1 VPKVLVAD
9 DNNNIQKMVAL
20 ALEERGI
27 QVTSVGNGEAAVR
40 RVPDLSPDLILADIF
55 MPVRNGYEVCEFVK
69 KDQRFS
75 QIPVVLLIG
84 AFDPLDEK
92 EARRVGADG
101 VLKKPFVPPDP
112 LIAMVLSILEKN
124 PKAAEELK
132 KFKEAKEAPEPHPAF
147 ESEAAGK
154 SAFAHAPVIP
164 TKIEPKP
171 LPDFPEPSPE
181 EAALIYGFGKGRR
194 TIDDDGQNGNAG
206 NEEPPAPRGE
216 VDEAAED
223 EFDGSSTAHDW
234 RRSAMDFDIP
244 ADAANQPAFATE
256 SFDASM
262 FPSER
267 DVPSQRV
274 NFGKPEEQSSEQVA
288 AREPVIEAETETPSF
303 NARVSPAPVEV
314 LGEKPAPISDRSTEW
329 PSAEPTPLIPIST
342 ELLESKKETQP
353 SFNEVPVVASDS
365 PHAPGPPQK
374 TPHWMDL
381 VAKPTERRPS
391 EWMSRISQP
400 PADYPEIASHELSPA
415 ELPKPEGAEMAPPP
429 ESAKEDTFFA
439 DETAQPAPSFFATL
453 PTIQAPV
460 FQNESEP
467 AGVSSNADQDFEK
480 DQDTGASPLF
490 KDPALVEP
498 PAVRVTPEPLLVEE
512 ETRESAGYAIH
523 KQEETQPLYSFLKPG
538 AEAEET
544 PETAHAQTQSVEPAA
559 TEFSERVP
567 TMPPPTREALA
578 QIPFLTPPADFD
590 PNAKDSGPNE
600 SEIVDTLVQ
609 KVMERLG
616 PQLHVLLSQDVLKPL
631 VENLLQK
638 ELTKKEK

>member
-27 QVTSVGNGEAAVR
+27 KVTSVGNGEAAVR
-40 RVPDLSPDLILADIF
+40 RIPDLSPDLVLADIF

-154 SAFAHAPVIP
+154 SGFASAAIP
-164 TKIEPKP
+164 TKFEAKP
-171 LPDFPEPSPE
+171 LPNFPEPSPE

-194 TIDDDGQNGNAG
+194 TVDDPQKGASGD
-206 NEEPPAPRGE
+206 EPPAPRSDA
-216 VDEAAED
+216 DEAAED
-223 EFDGSSTAHDW
+223 EFDGASTARDW
-234 RRSAMDFDIP
+234 RRTAMDFDIP
-244 ADAANQPAFATE
+244 EEAANQPAFAAADN
-256 SFDASM
+256 FDASAT

-267 DVPSQRV
+267 DAPAQRV
-274 NFGKPEEQSSEQVA
+274 EVA
-288 AREPVIEAETETPSF
+288 T
-303 NARVSPAPVEV
+303 
-314 LGEKPAPISDRSTEW
+314 GEKQSLRVDETAALPWTKPSDDVTAPILSESVA
-329 PSAEPTPLIPIST
+329 PPAAEPLPVTQQAG
-342 ELLESKKETQP
+342 ELPEPTNETQP
-353 SFNEVPVVASDS
+353 PFGGLPVVGADN
-365 PHAPGPPQK
+365 PHAPGPAFNA
-374 TPHWMDL
+374 PHWMDL
-381 VAKPTERRPS
+381 VAKPADRS
-391 EWMSRISQP
+391 QAEWMSRISQA
-400 PADYPEIASHELSPA
+400 PADYPEIASHELSPM
-415 ELPKPEGAEMAPPP
+415 ELPKPEAA
-429 ESAKEDTFFA
+429 ADVTVTEDAREQPFFA
-439 DETAQPAPSFFATL
+439 DEHAEPAPSFFATL
-453 PTIQAPV
+453 PKIQAPI
-460 FQNESEP
+460 FEDEPEP
-467 AGVSSNADQDFEK
+467 ASVSSNAEEFEK
-480 DQDTGASPLF
+480 EQEPAISALF

-512 ETRESAGYAIH
+512 ETQGSAGYAVH
-523 KQEETQPLYSFLKPG
+523 EQEDTEPLYSFLNPEP
-538 AEAEET
+538 APEET
-544 PETAHAQTQSVEPAA
+544 PAAAAQSETQAPEAA
-559 TEFSERVP
+559 APEFDERVP
-567 TMPPPTREALA
+567 TMAPPTRQALSE
-578 QIPFLTPPADFD
+578 IPFLTPPAGFD
-590 PNAKDSGPNE
+590 PNAKENGLNE
-600 SEIVDTLVQ
+600 SEIVDALVQ
-609 KVMERLG
+609 KVMDRLG

-638 ELTKKEK
+638 ELTKKDK